1 MTDIQQQRV
10 TGAFMA
16 IVGVD
21 AAGLPTTK
29 LFECPELQELV
40 LLRLEVAGLKARISD
55 TAFDEASFDFRRE
68 FKLSAQQ
75 ARLLA
80 MLYVNAPGVV
90 GYAAIYDMLY
100 GHRIDGGPENPH
112 AVVKAFVHAIR
123 AEIGSEAIENE
134 HGRGF
139 RLTGSGLAKCNE
151 ARGVSPLGA

>member
-1 MTDIQQQRV
+1 MTDAQKPQV

-21 AAGLPTTK
+21 GNGLPTTK
-29 LFECPELQELV
+29 LFACPEFQELV
-40 LLRLEVAGLKARISD
+40 LLRLEVAALKARISD

-90 GYAAIYDMLY
+90 SYAAIYNMLY
-100 GHRIDGGPENPH
+100 GHRTDGGPENPH
-112 AVVKAFVHAIR
+112 AVVKAFAHAIR
-123 AEIGSEAIENE
+123 AHPDIGKAAIDNE

-139 RLTGSGLAKCNE
+139 RLSEAGLSICNR
-151 ARGVSPLGA
+151 ARGVAL